1 MNKPTTEEL
10 QLLHDELCS
19 ALGDTTRLAI
29 IYELADGPRHVSSI
43 VAALDLPQATVSRH
57 LRILREKSLVTPIRE
72 GNRVRYHLRERRV
85 LDILALM
92 REMLMDHLRHQTAA
106 AERIRAS
113 RGGHKEKK
121 R

>member
-43 VAALDLPQATVSRH
+43 VGALDLPQATVSRH
-57 LRILREKSLVTPIRE
+57 LRILREKGLVTPIRE
-72 GNRVRYHLRERRV
+72 GNRMRYDLQERRV
-85 LDILALM
+85 LDIIGLM
-92 REMLMDHLRHQTAA
+92 REMLMDHLRRRTAA
-106 AERIRAS
+106 ADRIHAA
-113 RGGHKEKK
+113 RGPQRGKNG
-121 R
+121 

>member
-1 MNKPTTEEL
+1 MNKPTFEEL

-29 IYELADGPRHVSSI
+29 IYELADGPLHVSSI
-43 VAALDLPQATVSRH
+43 VESLDLPQATISRH
-57 LRILREKSLVTPIRE
+57 LRILREKNLVTPMRE

-92 REMLMDHLRHQTAA
+92 REMLMDHLHRQTAA
-106 AERIRAS
+106 ADRIRAS
-113 RGGHKEKK
+113 RGPRKEKD